1 MSMKHLRAT
10 VIIVAGGKGIRMG
23 GALPKQYMLLH
34 GRPVLWHTLQSFEE
48 AECISSIVLVVSADD
63 MAYCQQVVLGSGDFS
78 KVRSLVAGGSDRA
91 NSVRAGLEE
100 TRDTDDI
107 ILVHDAVRPFVSVR
121 LIERVVE
128 AADTWGAALPMLPV
142 KDTIKTVRDEW
153 VVETPDRS
161 LLQAAQTPQ
170 GFRRSLLCRAHEQT
184 EIDVATDDAMLVETL
199 GESVRILMGEE
210 ENKKLT
216 TPSDWA
222 WAKLHMAEEMNMDS
236 SGIRI
241 GQGYD
246 VHRLVE
252 GRLLI
257 LGGVEIPFYLGLDGH
272 SDADV
277 LTHAIIDALLGTVG
291 RGDIGQL
298 FPDSDM
304 QYKDISSLV
313 LLERVCEELS
323 EQRVAIMNIDAVI
336 MAQQPKLA
344 THIPDMR
351 TKLASVLCLKE
362 TDISIKATT
371 TERLGFVGREE
382 GMACQAVAL
391 VRTQR

>member
-1 MSMKHLRAT
+1 MSVKLLHAT
-10 VIIVAGGKGIRMG
+10 AIIVAGGKGVRMG
-23 GALPKQYMLLH
+23 GPLPKQYMSLH
-34 GRPVLWHTLQSFEE
+34 GRPVLWHTLQSFET
-48 AECISSIVLVVSADD
+48 AQCISSVILVVAADD

-91 NSVRAGLEE
+91 HSVRAGLEE
-100 TRDTDDI
+100 TRDEDTL
-107 ILVHDAVRPFVSVR
+107 ILVHDAVRPFVSGR

-142 KDTIKTVRDEW
+142 KDTIKTVRDGW
-153 VVETPDRS
+153 VVETPNRS
-161 LLQAAQTPQ
+161 RLQAAQTPQ
-170 GFRRSLLCRAHEQT
+170 GFHRSLLCRAHEQR
-184 EIDVATDDAMLVETL
+184 EIDLVTDDAMLVETL
-199 GESVRILMGEE
+199 GKSVRIVMGEE

-216 TPSDWA
+216 TPYDWA
-222 WAKLHMAEEMNMDS
+222 WAKQYMAEEINMDG

-257 LGGVEIPFYLGLDGH
+257 LGGVEIPFHMGLDGH

-277 LTHAIIDALLGTVG
+277 LTHAIIDALLGTIG
-291 RGDIGQL
+291 GGDIGQL

-304 QYKDISSLV
+304 QYKDISSMV
-313 LLERVCEELS
+313 LLGRVREKLS
-323 EQRVAIMNIDAVI
+323 DQRVAIVNVDAVI

-344 THIPDMR
+344 PHIPVIR
-351 TKLASVLCLKE
+351 TKLASVLRLEE
-362 TDISIKATT
+362 TAISIKATT
-371 TERLGFVGREE
+371 TEHLGFVGRQE
-382 GMACQAVAL
+382 GMASQAVAL
-391 VRTQR
+391 VRT

>member
-1 MSMKHLRAT
+1 MKHLRAT
-10 VIIVAGGKGIRMG
+10 VIIVAGGKGVRMG
-23 GALPKQYMLLH
+23 GALPKQYMALH
-34 GRPVLWHTLQSFEE
+34 GRPVLWHTLQSFEA
-48 AECISSIVLVVSADD
+48 AECISSIILVVAADD
-63 MAYCQQVVLGSGDFS
+63 IAYCQQVVLGGGGFS
-78 KVRSLVAGGSDRA
+78 KVRSLVIGGSDRA
-91 NSVRAGLEE
+91 HSVRAGLEE
-100 TRDTDDI
+100 TIDEDAL
-107 ILVHDAVRPFVSVR
+107 ILVHDAVRPFVSER

-153 VVETPDRS
+153 VVETPNRS

-170 GFRRSLLCRAHEQT
+170 GFRRSLLCRAHEQE
-184 EIDVATDDAMLVETL
+184 EIGGATDDAMLVEML
-199 GESVRILMGEE
+199 GESVRIVTGEE

-222 WAKLHMAEEMNMDS
+222 WAKQHMAEEMEMDS
-236 SGIRI
+236 SGIRV

-257 LGGVEIPFYLGLDGH
+257 LGGVEIPFHLGLDGH

-291 RGDIGQL
+291 CGDIGQL

-304 QYKDISSLV
+304 
-313 LLERVCEELS
+313 R
-323 EQRVAIMNIDAVI
+323 
-336 MAQQPKLA
+336 
-344 THIPDMR
+344 
-351 TKLASVLCLKE
+351 
-362 TDISIKATT
+362 
-371 TERLGFVGREE
+371 
-382 GMACQAVAL
+382 
-391 VRTQR
+391 

>member
-1 MSMKHLRAT
+1 MSRKHLRAT
-10 VIIVAGGKGIRMG
+10 VIIVAGGKGVRMG
-23 GALPKQYMLLH
+23 GALPKQYMALH
-34 GRPVLWHTLQSFEE
+34 GRSVLWHTLQSFEA
-48 AECISSIVLVVSADD
+48 AECISSIILVVAADYI
-63 MAYCQQVVLGSGDFS
+63 AYCQQVVLGSGDFS
-78 KVRSLVAGGSDRA
+78 KVRSLVIGGSDRA
-91 NSVRAGLEE
+91 HSVRAGLEE
-100 TRDTDDI
+100 TRGEDVL
-107 ILVHDAVRPFVSVR
+107 ILVHDAVRPFVSGR

-142 KDTIKTVRDEW
+142 KDTIKTVRNEW
-153 VVETPDRS
+153 VVETPNRS

-170 GFRRSLLCRAHEQT
+170 GFRRSLLCRAHEQG
-184 EIDVATDDAMLVETL
+184 EIGEATDDAMLVEML
-199 GESVRILMGEE
+199 GECVRIVTGEE

-222 WAKLHMAEEMNMDS
+222 WAKRHMAEEMDMES
-236 SGIRI
+236 SGIRV

-257 LGGVEIPFYLGLDGH
+257 LGGVEIPFHLGLDGH

-291 RGDIGQL
+291 CGDIGQL

-304 QYKDISSLV
+304 QYKGISSLV
-313 LLERVCEELS
+313 LLERVREKLS
-323 EQRVAIMNIDAVI
+323 EQRVAIVNVDAVI
-336 MAQQPKLA
+336 MAQRPKLA
-344 THIPDMR
+344 PHISGMR
-351 TKLASVLCLKE
+351 TKLASVLRLEE
-362 TDISIKATT
+362 TAISIKATT

-382 GMACQAVAL
+382 GMASQAVAL
-391 VRTQR
+391 VRT

>member
-1 MSMKHLRAT
+1 MRIKNLRAT
-10 VIIVAGGKGIRMG
+10 VIIVAGGKGVRMG
-23 GALPKQYMLLH
+23 GTLPKQYMLLNE
-34 GRPVLWHTLQSFEE
+34 RPVLWHTLQSFE
-48 AECISSIVLVVSADD
+48 ATECISSIILVVAADD

-78 KVRSLVAGGSDRA
+78 KVRSLVVGGSDRV
-91 NSVRAGLEE
+91 NSVRAGLKE
-100 TRDTDDI
+100 TRDADDL
-107 ILVHDAVRPFVSVR
+107 ILVHDAVRPFVSGR

-128 AADTWGAALPMLPV
+128 AADTWGAALPCLPV
-142 KDTIKTVRDEW
+142 KDTIKMVRDKW
-153 VVETPDRS
+153 VAGTPNRS

-170 GFRRSLLCRAHEQT
+170 GFRRSLLCRAHEQA
-184 EIDVATDDAMLVETL
+184 ENDSVTDDAMLVEKI
-199 GESVRILMGEE
+199 GESVRIVVGEE

-222 WAKLHMAEEMNMDS
+222 WAKQHMAEEMDMDS

-252 GRLLI
+252 GRLLV
-257 LGGVEIPFYLGLDGH
+257 LGGVEIPYHLGLDGH

-298 FPDSDM
+298 FPDSDIR
-304 QYKDISSLV
+304 YKDISSLV
-313 LLERVCEELS
+313 LLERVREELS
-323 EQRVAIMNIDAVI
+323 EQQVVIMNIDAVI

-344 THIPDMR
+344 PHILGMR
-351 TKLASVLCLKE
+351 TKLASVLHIKE
-362 TDISIKATT
+362 TAISIKATT

-382 GMACQAVAL
+382 GMASQAVAL
-391 VRTQR
+391 VRT